1 MNTFPVDRL
10 VILMV
15 SDSQSDPLMKQLSAE
30 DFRFTLTNSTGGVL
44 QEAIVCFLVG
54 FSHERLPL
62 FLDIV
67 KTNCHSYQKFVP
79 TQGLMSIESANL
91 PMMEAQAGG
100 ATIFMMNVVRF
111 EQI

>member
-1 MNTFPVDRL
+1 MNSFPVDRL

-15 SDSQSDPLMKQLSAE
+15 SDSQSASLIRQLSA
-30 DFRFTLTNSTGGVL
+30 DNFRFTLVNSTGGFL
-44 QEAIVCFLVG
+44 GEARVCILVG
-54 FSHERLPL
+54 FSHERMPL

-67 KTNCHSYQKFVP
+67 KTNCHSFQKFVP
-79 TQGLMSIESANL
+79 TQGLMPVESASV
-91 PMMEAQAGG
+91 PMLEAQAGG